1 MIDRGEIKYNSR
13 EQLNGNW
20 GIAIAAT
27 FLVSFLLGLQ
37 FNYRSN
43 EVLNL
48 GFVSFYVNIISLLF
62 TGVLTTGLCR
72 FLLNIVT
79 KVKRPGFEDLFY
91 YFKIYG
97 KTLGLNLI
105 ITIAVGIGTMLFVI
119 PGIIIGLTFSQA
131 FYILAK
137 NPEKSIG
144 EALGKSAA
152 MMNGYK
158 MELFMLELSFIGWW
172 LVGIITF
179 GIGLLWVVPYVRVA
193 EANFHLEI
201 ANKNYNF

>member
-13 EQLNGNW
+13 EQLRGNW

-43 EVLNL
+43 DVLNF
-48 GFVSFYVNIISLLF
+48 GFISFSINIVSLLF

-79 KVKRPGFEDLFY
+79 KVKIPGFEDLFY
-91 YFKIYG
+91 YFKIYV

-119 PGIIIGLTFSQA
+119 PGIIIALTFSQA

-144 EALGKSAA
+144 EVLGQSAS

-158 MELFMLELSFIGWW
+158 MDLFMLELSFIGWW
-172 LVGIITF
+172 FVGIITL
-179 GIGLLWVVPYVRVA
+179 GIGLLWVAPYVKVA
-193 EANFHLEI
+193 ETNFHLQI
-201 ANKNYNF
+201 ANR

>member
-1 MIDRGEIKYNSR
+1 M
-13 EQLNGNW
+13 
-20 GIAIAAT
+20 
-27 FLVSFLLGLQ
+27 
-37 FNYRSN
+37 
-43 EVLNL
+43 
-48 GFVSFYVNIISLLF
+48 LF

-91 YFKIYG
+91 YFKIYV

-119 PGIIIGLTFSQA
+119 PGIIIALTFSQA

-144 EALGKSAA
+144 EVLGQSAS

-158 MELFMLELSFIGWW
+158 MDLFMLELSFIGWW
-172 LVGIITF
+172 FVGIITL
-179 GIGLLWVVPYVRVA
+179 GIGLLWVAPYVKVA
-193 EANFHLEI
+193 ETNFHLQI
-201 ANKNYNF
+201 ANR

>member
-13 EQLNGNW
+13 EQLRGTW

-43 EVLNL
+43 DVLNF
-48 GFVSFYVNIISLLF
+48 GFISFSINIVSLLF

-91 YFKIYG
+91 YFKIYV

-119 PGIIIGLTFSQA
+119 PGIIIALTFSQA

-144 EALGKSAA
+144 EVLGQSAS

-158 MELFMLELSFIGWW
+158 MDLFMLELSFIGWW
-172 LVGIITF
+172 FVGIITL
-179 GIGLLWVVPYVRVA
+179 GIGLLWVAPYVKVA
-193 EANFHLEI
+193 ETNFHLQI
-201 ANKNYNF
+201 ANR

>member
-13 EQLNGNW
+13 EQLRGNW

-43 EVLNL
+43 DVLNF
-48 GFVSFYVNIISLLF
+48 GFISFSINIVSLLF

-91 YFKIYG
+91 YFKIYV

-119 PGIIIGLTFSQA
+119 PGIIIALTFSQA

-144 EALGKSAA
+144 EVLGQSAS

-158 MELFMLELSFIGWW
+158 MDLFMLELSFIGWW
-172 LVGIITF
+172 FVGIITL
-179 GIGLLWVVPYVRVA
+179 GIGLLWVALYVKVA
-193 EANFHLEI
+193 EINFHLQI
-201 ANKNYNF
+201 ANR

>member
-1 MIDRGEIKYNSR
+1 MIDRSEIKYNSR
-13 EQLNGNW
+13 EQLRGNW
-20 GIAIAAT
+20 PIAIAAT

-43 EVLNL
+43 EILDL
-48 GFVSFYVNIISLLF
+48 GFVRFSVNIISLLF

-72 FLLNIVT
+72 FLLNIAT

-105 ITIAVGIGTMLFVI
+105 ITVAVAIGTMLFVI
-119 PGIIIGLTFSQA
+119 PGIIIGLIFSQA

-144 EALGKSAA
+144 EVLGQSAS

-158 MELFMLELSFIGWW
+158 MDLFILELSFIGWW
-172 LVGIITF
+172 LIGLITC
-179 GIGLLWVVPYVRVA
+179 GIGFLWVVPYVRVA
-193 EANFHLEI
+193 ETNFHLQI
-201 ANKNYNF
+201 ANS